1 MKLTNNYTKLNKP
14 EISNKFQ
21 INQFNLVP
29 GSVIMRKN
37 DLLNRSIL
45 DTCECDFTVSR
56 HVKWRRD
63 NEQNNLGKV
72 YISRALIR
80 NKLDIKLCTHIHTL
94 FSLIMLNML
103 YKIIVYRITLNVC
116 PEVINK
122 SFWKWCIG
130 HMYIKLCT
138 HIHTLFSLIMLNML
152 YKIIVYRIT
161 LNVCPEVINKS
172 FWKWCIGHM
181 YIKLCTHIQL
191 LYLVWLCSICCTK
204 LLCIESLWM
213 FVQKL

>member
-1 MKLTNNYTKLNKP
+1 MY
-14 EISNKFQ
+14 Q
-21 INQFNLVP
+21 
-29 GSVIMRKN
+29 
-37 DLLNRSIL
+37 LLDICTSSCVHI
-45 DTCECDFTVSR
+45 FM
-56 HVKWRRD
+56 
-63 NEQNNLGKV
+63 
-72 YISRALIR
+72 Y
-80 NKLDIKLCTHIHTL
+80 IKLCTL

-213 FVQKL
+213 FVQKLINKSFWKWCIGHMYIKLCTHIQATLFSLIIAQYVVQNYCV